1 MPTFCVGSTASI
13 VYYEIDEDDGVE
25 IECEELI
32 GGLLISSV
40 RSIAKGGAT
49 DLQRR
54 FVAAHPNRNMVLIA
68 LAESGD
74 HARLMRLYSRFG
86 FYVADGRDIDDCP
99 FGALMFRC
107 P

>member
-13 VYYEIDEDDGVE
+13 GYREIAEDDDVAL
-25 IECEELI
+25 ECEELI
-32 GGLLISSV
+32 GGLFISSL
-40 RSIAKGGAT
+40 RSNATGGASEI
-49 DLQRR
+49 LGR
-54 FVAAHPNRNMVLIA
+54 FVAANPTANMA
-68 LAESGD
+68 LVAFAESGD

-86 FYVADGRDIDDCP
+86 FYVADGRDIGECP